1 MKSTNWENKIKT
13 IYQTLQILK
22 IAALLFLIIS
32 TSTNAQDPSQ
42 SVINISKIT
51 SWVSEEGF
59 HDWVV
64 FAGNNSYFNGS
75 YPNGLPVGV
84 IFSEGIVW
92 GGLVYDGQPTKVR
105 VNGNTYGTGCSPIT
119 RLFRVRT
126 DYYKADL
133 TTDAASFFNKAKNEI
148 TVEEIEQIKNQYEK
162 DWNEWPAEKGAPYFD
177 IDGDGKYNPDI
188 DVPGVPD
195 AVQTIWINY
204 NDSLSEANYGSPPI
218 GLEVQET
225 HWAYTSR
232 EPLGNV
238 IYRKIDLIY
247 KGTSLSIPNSQIDSM
262 YILEWSDIDVGN
274 GANDFAGCD
283 TALNLGYG
291 YNGTNSDQLYAQFN
305 LPPPAVGYSILQ
317 GVSKFTGNNADS
329 AIFNYKWRK
338 RYKFFN
344 SKPFNGFVYQGTG
357 GTWIDPNFNYEGTL
371 QFYNLMRGSLPRP
384 EYPTFAAFPPM
395 VADYTSTGFYLL
407 DGDPVTGTGKI
418 DGVIDG
424 IGERRFYVING
435 PFSMNLGDT
444 AEVVIALVGGMGD
457 NNLSS
462 ITNLR
467 YNTKSANLF
476 YNYFVEDM
484 TAGKIQVTPPDRTK
498 PDLIP
503 DNYVLYQNYPNP
515 FNSGTTIKYNLP
527 EAAFVSLVLYDILG
541 REVKRLVNEEQQ
553 AGKYSV
559 KFEAGDL
566 SSGVYFYKISFNNLS
581 NKLVFDGLN
590 KAMKLILM
598 K

>member
-1 MKSTNWENKIKT
+1 MKNPYLTSGFFTVI
-13 IYQTLQILK
+13 IFLSIL
-22 IAALLFLIIS
+22 INS
-32 TSTNAQDPSQ
+32 TSNAQDPSQ
-42 SVINISKIT
+42 SLINISKIT
-51 SWVSEEGF
+51 SWVKDDGF
-59 HDWVV
+59 HDWLLI
-64 FAGNNSYFNGS
+64 FAGNKSYFNGS

-84 IFSEGIVW
+84 VFSEGIVW

-105 VNGNTYGTGCSPIT
+105 VNGNTYDTGCYPIT

-133 TTDAASFFNKAKNEI
+133 TTDAASFFNKEKNEV
-148 TVEEIEQIKNQYEK
+148 TNEEIEIIKNQYEK
-162 DWNEWPAEKGAPYFD
+162 DWNEWPTEKGAPYFD
-177 IDGDGKYNPDI
+177 IDKDGKYNPDV
-188 DVPGVPD
+188 DVPGIPN

-204 NDSLSEANYGSPPI
+204 NDSLSEKLYGSPPI

-225 HWAYTSR
+225 HWAYTNID
-232 EPLGNV
+232 PLGNV

-247 KGTSLSIPNSQIDSM
+247 KGTSLSIPNSKIDSM
-262 YILEWSDIDVGN
+262 YVLEWSDIDVGGN
-274 GANDFAGCD
+274 TSDFVGCD

-291 YNGTNSDQLYAQFN
+291 YNADNFDRLYAQFN
-305 LPPPAVGYSILQ
+305 LPPPAVGYTILQ
-317 GVSKFTGNNADS
+317 GVSKFTGNYADS

-338 RYKFFN
+338 GYKYFN

-357 GTWIDPNFNYEGTL
+357 GSWSDPSFNYEGTL
-371 QFYNLMRGSLPRP
+371 EFYNLMRGSLPLTG
-384 EYPTFAAFPPM
+384 YPQFYPFPAS
-395 VADYTSTGFYLL
+395 VADYTTTGFYLL
-407 DGDPVTGTGKI
+407 AGDPVTGTGKI
-418 DGVIDG
+418 DGVVDG
-424 IGERRFYVING
+424 PGERRFYVISG
-435 PFSMNLGDT
+435 PFSMNLSDT

-467 YNTKSANLF
+467 YNTKSAALF

-484 TAGKIQVTPPDRTK
+484 TAGKIQVTPPDRPK

-503 DNYVLYQNYPNP
+503 DDYVLYQNYPNP
-515 FNSGTTIKYNLP
+515 FNSTTTINYNLP
-527 EAAFVSLVLYDILG
+527 EAAFVNLVLYDILG

-566 SSGVYFYKISFNNLS
+566 SSGVYFYKISFNNMS

-590 KAMKLILM
+590 KTLKLILV